1 MTLQVPPLDDNFPPI
16 KFHDHADEIAEA
28 CNKYILEH
36 WPFRDEN
43 DRQNFL
49 KIRVSYLASTV
60 TPFTK
65 SIPKTTLFCIFVSF
79 FTLLDDFI
87 DRGEVDV
94 TNKGPA
100 LLALLPPPYDHQG
113 ELPGKKGVDLSYMLQ
128 DMWAQ
133 LRRLSSR
140 EEYETVSKGIQ
151 FFFKA
156 QKNPTITSVD
166 EYLEA
171 RRIQIGCTLIFPL
184 MRVAMEVRPTAEEMD
199 SPLITEP
206 EVLAGKAA
214 VLLNDICSWEREKAA
229 KENNNCIARVM
240 EWTEC
245 SEEVAVKKV
254 VDINRQLEV
263 DLWHACTRVVNSD
276 LSYDAKAYGHSL
288 AYMVGANAWFF
299 KNSTRYSDHLPESA
313 EV

>member
-1 MTLQVPPLDDNFPPI
+1 MSLQVPPLDDNFPPI
-16 KFHDHADEIAEA
+16 RFHDHADEIAEV

-36 WPFRDEN
+36 WPFRDEK

-49 KIRVSYLASTV
+49 SIRVSYLASTV
-60 TPFTK
+60 TPFAK

-100 LLALLPPPYDHQG
+100 LLALLPPPYDHKG
-113 ELPGKKGVDLSYMLQ
+113 PIPGKKGVDLSYMMQ

-133 LRRLSSR
+133 LRSLSSR
-140 EEYETVSKGIQ
+140 EEYETVCNGIQ
-151 FFFKA
+151 LFFKA

-184 MRVAMEVRPTAEEMD
+184 MRVAMEVHPTIEEM
-199 SPLITEP
+199 SNPLVTQP

-229 KENNNCIARVM
+229 KESNNCIARVM
-240 EWTEC
+240 EWTERD
-245 SEEVAVKKV
+245 EETSFKAV
-254 VDINRQLEV
+254 VDLNRQLEV

-299 KNSTRYSDHLPESA
+299 KNSTRYSDHIPES
-313 EV
+313 EKM